1 MNKAELVAAMSA
13 KTGESKKVTEETLN
27 AFVEV
32 VSDALKGGDKI
43 QLVGFGTF
51 ETRVRAAREGRNPRT
66 NEVIQI
72 PESFAPAFK
81 PGKEFKEKVN
91 A

>member
-32 VSDALKGGDKI
+32 VSDALKE
-43 QLVGFGTF
+43 
-51 ETRVRAAREGRNPRT
+51 ETKFN
-66 NEVIQI
+66 
-72 PESFAPAFK
+72 
-81 PGKEFKEKVN
+81 
-91 A
+91 